1 MLQKL
6 YVCCSY
12 HVVLKLTNSVAPEL
26 NDTKLEDQKLQLGGV
41 YTLIIQ
47 ENDNEIVSKHEIL
60 FSCNI
65 NIMNFWHL
73 SVCKEN
79 CC

>member
-1 MLQKL
+1 M

-12 HVVLKLTNSVAPEL
+12 HVVL

-47 ENDNEIVSKHEIL
+47 ENANETVSKHEIL

-65 NIMNFWHL
+65 NIMNSWHL
-73 SVCKEN
+73 RVCKEN
-79 CC
+79 CF